1 MTEENSNR
9 NNTGNEP
16 LSKSNYILSK
26 SLTHRVG
33 NVGNGVSGLE
43 HEAEDMNCLI
53 KGSWEF

>member
-1 MTEENSNR
+1 VTEENSNR

-26 SLTHRVG
+26 SLPHRVG

-53 KGSWEF
+53 KGS